1 MTRAFV
7 ILLALAPAAAHAQ
20 DAGSEAGSA
29 AGSGSSEAG
38 SVAGSGSMTSTDSA
52 DAHLARAR
60 DLHAKG
66 DFAHARDELQAAYAL
81 DPRPELLFALGQVEL
96 NLGHYQAAIGYYEK
110 FIATNPTDEQAALA
124 QQAIGAARV
133 ELDRPA
139 PPLPKPAPPKLYA
152 HRWDAIDTTGVA
164 VGGLVALVGGAL
176 LYDSHTLD
184 DDHSGSL
191 HTYDERFSRAQT
203 RRLEGIIG
211 VSAGVALAAAALV
224 RWRVTSYE
232 VHLDVHG
239 DGAALGLERAW

>member
-1 MTRAFV
+1 MTRALV
-7 ILLALAPAAAHAQ
+7 ILFALAPAAVHAQ
-20 DAGSEAGSA
+20 DAGSDAGSA
-29 AGSGSSEAG
+29 AATPT
-38 SVAGSGSMTSTDSA
+38 ADSA

-110 FIATNPTDEQAALA
+110 FIATNPADDQAALA

-133 ELDRPA
+133 ELERPA
-139 PPLPKPAPPKLYA
+139 PPPSPKPAPPKVYA

-164 VGGLVALVGGAL
+164 IGGLAALVGGAL

-184 DDHSGSL
+184 ADHSGSL

-211 VSAGVALAAAALV
+211 ISAGVALAAAALV
-224 RWRVTSYE
+224 RWRITDYE
-232 VHLDVHG
+232 VHLDVRG